1 MFKASTHSVKTKSIG
16 IFDSGIGGLT
26 VMQQIKKELPGESLI
41 YFGDT
46 ARVPYGGKSPE
57 TIIRYSIENA
67 IFLMEQNIKILIN
80 ACNTSTAY
88 SLEKLQLIFNIPVV
102 GVIEPG
108 AEAAVKKTGNGRI
121 AVLGTKATINSGMYQ
136 KAIQQMMP
144 DAFVASIACPL
155 FVPLVEEQFASH
167 HATKLIIKEYLAPLS
182 HLDIDTVLLGC
193 THYPLLRKLIQ
204 DEMGPHVNIVDSAS
218 TCAKKVSELL
228 NAHDLNAPL
237 NHSDNSPMQKYFVSD
252 DPVKFKQLAEKLLNE
267 SLTYVEG
274 ISRFV

>member
-1 MFKASTHSVKTKSIG
+1 MQKINTLVKAKSIG

-26 VMQQIKKELPGESLI
+26 VMQQIKKKLPGESLV

-88 SLEKLQLIFNIPVV
+88 SLEKLQLIFNIPIV

-108 AEAAVKKTGNGRI
+108 AEAAVQRTKNGRI
-121 AVLGTKATINSGMYQ
+121 AVLGTKATIASGVYQ
-136 KAIQQMMP
+136 KAIQQILP
-144 DAFVASIACPL
+144 SAFVASIACPL

-167 HATKLIIKEYLAPLS
+167 HAAKLIVKEYLEPLRE
-182 HLDIDTVLLGC
+182 LDVDTVLLGC
-193 THYPLLRKLIQ
+193 THYPLLRELIQ
-204 DEMGPHVNIVDSAS
+204 EQVGAYINIVDSAS
-218 TCAKKVSELL
+218 TCAEKVAELL

-237 NHSDNSPMQKYFVSD
+237 MESPLQKYFVSD
-252 DPVKFKQLAEKLLNE
+252 DPNRFKQLAEKLLNE
-267 SLTYVEG
+267 SLIHVEG